1 MGIRRIGIL
10 TSGGDS
16 PGMNAAIRALTRCA
30 IDNNL
35 QVIGFLKGLKG
46 VIDKEYIELNDRS
59 VSGIIERGGTIL
71 QSSREPRFFD
81 FNYRKIAYSN
91 LHDLAIDTLVIIGGN
106 GSFNAAYKIYK
117 ESDIKVIGITG
128 TIDNDIYP
136 TEYTLGYDT
145 ALNTAMQAIDKIRD
159 TAYSFERV
167 FIVEVMGRDYGEL
180 PLEIALATG
189 SELVL
194 VPEFKVDLNKVAE
207 KIHFFKQKGKKHV
220 IIVLSEGYCSAFEL
234 YNQLNPILKS
244 YSDYELKVSV
254 LGHIQRGG
262 SPTAK
267 DRIFGTLSAYKAIE
281 AISKNQSGYY
291 VGLLNNKYDLI
302 PLEEAINNKKTIS
315 KELISFLEE
324 IAV

>member
-1 MGIRRIGIL
+1 MKTVGLL

-16 PGMNAAIRALTRCA
+16 PGMNAAIRAFTRYA
-30 IDNNL
+30 IDNNFR
-35 QVIGFLKGLKG
+35 VIGFLKGLKG
-46 VIDKEYIELNDRS
+46 VLDNEYIELNDRS

-71 QSSREPRFFD
+71 QSSREPRFLD
-81 FNYRKIAYSN
+81 PNYRKLAYSN
-91 LHDLAIDTLVIIGGN
+91 LNNLNIDTLVIIGGN

-117 ESDIKVIGITG
+117 ESNIKVICITG

-145 ALNTAMQAIDKIRD
+145 ALNTAKDAIDKIRD

-167 FIVEVMGRDYGEL
+167 FIVEVMGRDYGQL
-180 PLEIALATG
+180 PLEVALATG
-189 SELVL
+189 SEIVL
-194 VPEFKVDLNKVAE
+194 VPEFKVDIEKIAY

-220 IIVLSEGYCSAFEL
+220 IIVLSEGYCGAFEF
-234 YNQLNPILKS
+234 YNQLNPVLKK
-244 YSDYELKVSV
+244 YNDYELKVSV

-267 DRIFGTLSAYKAIE
+267 DRIFGTLSAYKAVD
-281 AISKNQSGYY
+281 AIIKNQNGYY
-291 VGLLNNKYDLI
+291 VGLINNKYDLI
-302 PLEEAINNKKTIS
+302 PLEEAVNNKKKIE
-315 KELISFLEE
+315 KDLVRFLEE